1 MAMTQLWGGLFDADH
16 HEDALSVGEAE
27 FSLLQ
32 RLGRPEGDLLITQS
46 NLACVYQSLGR
57 LEEAL
62 RLKRD
67 VYSGRLKLLG
77 EEHRD
82 TLISGH
88 NYASSL
94 VTQERFEEAKAL
106 QRKMMPVARRV
117 LGDSDDITLKMRS
130 SYARA
135 FYKDKGATLD
145 DLRECVTTLEETE
158 RIARRV
164 LGGAHPRTVNTE
176 GALQYARN
184 MLAVREIAAAPN
196 KPQTLAELGVELE
209 GEDGELLDGG
219 TKVEFCIDPPPG
231 SREVRVR
238 KA

>member
-1 MAMTQLWGGLFDADH
+1 MTELGNGLNAAKH
-16 HEDALSVGEAE
+16 YEDALSVGEAE
-27 FSLLQ
+27 LAMMRRVGGS
-32 RLGRPEGDLLITQS
+32 EGDLLITQS

-82 TLISGH
+82 TLISGS
-88 NYASSL
+88 NYALSL
-94 VTQERFEEAKAL
+94 IDLQRFEEAKAL

-117 LGDSDDITLKMRS
+117 LGDSDDITLKMRL

-135 FYKDKGATLD
+135 FYKDAGATLD
-145 DLRECVTTLEETE
+145 DLREAVNTLEETE
-158 RIARRV
+158 RTARRV
-164 LGGAHPRTVNTE
+164 LGGAHPTTVRGE
-176 GALQYARN
+176 GALQYTRN
-184 MLAVREIAAAPN
+184 MLAVREIVAAPDR
-196 KPQTLAELGVELE
+196 PQTLAELGVELE